1 MKKHHNKVD
10 VKPMSLMSL
19 VLSFLSL
26 FVISGLLFFKPTP
39 ETYALLIGIDTLICS
54 LFLLQLSIDLFR
66 AKDRRTF
73 LKEHWVDF
81 LASIPLIEP
90 LRFGRIFQILRVI
103 RVIRSGKHIF
113 QQINKNRKEATLASI
128 LLLLLLLLT
137 LGSSAILF
145 VESGQAGAN
154 INSASDALWWAIV
167 TVSTVGYGDH
177 YPTTALGKIVASVV
191 LISGVGIFGMIS
203 GLITSLITTPKTED
217 PYHQLSRNNELL
229 EKLIVEQEVLNER
242 LKMLEKSKLCSNEKT
257 ANSD

>member
-1 MKKHHNKVD
+1 MKRHHNKVD

-26 FVISGLLFFKPTP
+26 FVISGLLFLKPTP

-54 LFLLQLSIDLFR
+54 LFLLQLTIDLFR
-66 AKDRRTF
+66 AKNRLAY
-73 LKEHWVDF
+73 LKEHWIDF

-103 RVIRSGKHIF
+103 KVVRSGKYIF
-113 QQINKNRKEATLASI
+113 QQINKNRREATLASI

-137 LGSSAILF
+137 LGSSAIF
-145 VESGQAGAN
+145 FAESGRSGAN

-167 TVSTVGYGDH
+167 TVSTVGYGDL
-177 YPTTALGKIVASVV
+177 YPTTVLGKIVASVI

-203 GLITSLITTPKTED
+203 GLITSLITTPKSQD
-217 PYHQLSRNNELL
+217 PHRLLARNNELL
-229 EKLIVEQEVLNER
+229 EKLIAEQEILNER
-242 LKMLEKSKLCSNEKT
+242 LIKLEESKVSSNKKAVE
-257 ANSD
+257 